1 MKSEIIKVL
10 LIESDAA
17 RAKSIKVMLRGD
29 LSFAVTWEQQF
40 SAGFEQLAKAGA
52 NIVLLGE
59 KYLAMVSEVYAQ
71 VTDAAI
77 VVFSATDEVTAALQ
91 SGAQGYLIN
100 GNFDGQLLKH
110 TIRQALQLKAAREL
124 LNEVE
129 HETRART
136 AELAQ
141 AIEIL
146 RGQVRETQI
155 IEREIRQQNR
165 ELAILNAIPAAV
177 SASLDLPEVLLVL
190 KQQLSQQLGVPGGI
204 IFTYEQPKDE
214 FRLEESWGLPDKV
227 VAQILSFHAS
237 LFPADSVLKNR
248 KPLLFPNIRE
258 LPLYRKFKIAQ
269 SRPEWQSCLCVPLL
283 SDGTIQGAVALFS
296 AAIFDQAQIAFFT
309 TFGRQV
315 GVAFH
320 HARLFEQVFA
330 ARERTRVL
338 SQKLVEIQE
347 EERRNIA
354 RELHDE
360 IGQILTG
367 LKLILEMSLRLPP
380 AESRANVQDAQN
392 LVGELMSKVRQISLD
407 LRPAM
412 LDDLGLLPA
421 LLWYFERYSAQTK
434 MQVDFI
440 HSGLEG
446 QRISA
451 PIETAAY
458 RIVQEAL
465 TNVARHAG
473 VGNVKVNIWADPDV
487 LYVEIEDLGT
497 GFNPKEALEAYRSS
511 GVAGMGERTRLLGGG
526 LTIESE
532 IGSGTRIMANFPLWD
547 EII

>member
-17 RAKSIKVMLRGD
+17 RAKSIKAMLRGD
-29 LSFAVTWEQQF
+29 VSFQVIWEQQL
-40 SAGFEQLAKAGA
+40 AAEQLTKTGA
-52 NIVLLGE
+52 DIVLLGE

-77 VVFSATDEVTAALQ
+77 VVFSATDEVTQALQ

-110 TIRQALQLKAAREL
+110 TIRQALQLKATREL
-124 LNEVE
+124 LNEVQ

-177 SASLDLPEVLLVL
+177 SASLDLSEVLLVL

-204 IFTYEQPKDE
+204 IFTYEQSKDE

-269 SRPEWQSCLCVPLL
+269 FRPEWQSCLCVPLL

-330 ARERTRVL
+330 ARERTRIL

-392 LVGELMSKVRQISLD
+392 LVRELMSKVRQISLD

-421 LLWYFERYSAQTK
+421 LLWYFQRYSAQTK
-434 MQVDFI
+434 VQVDFI

-446 QRISA
+446 QRFSA

-487 LYVEIEDLGT
+487 LYVEIEDFGA

-511 GVAGMGERTRLLGGG
+511 GVAGMGERTRLLDGG

-547 EII
+547 ENI

>member
-17 RAKSIKVMLRGD
+17 RAKAIRAMLHED
-29 LSFAVTWEQQF
+29 LSFQVIWEQQLA
-40 SAGFEQLAKAGA
+40 AGFEQLPKTGA
-52 NIVLLGE
+52 DIVLLGE

-91 SGAQGYLIN
+91 SGAQGYLLS

-136 AELAQ
+136 SELAQ

-227 VAQILSFHAS
+227 VAQILSFHAR

-283 SDGTIQGAVALFS
+283 SDGTIQGAVVLFS
-296 AAIFDQAQIAFFT
+296 NAIFDQAQVTFFT

-434 MQVDFI
+434 VQVDFI
-440 HSGLEG
+440 HCGLEG
-446 QRISA
+446 QRFSA

-473 VGNVKVNIWADPDV
+473 VGNVKVNVWADPDV
-487 LYVEIEDLGT
+487 LYVEIEDLGA

-526 LTIESE
+526 LTIESD